1 MCAIIIAEKNLLC
14 VIHRKEVF
22 HMAKKT
28 KNKSKSI
35 RQTRIVT
42 EICIATVAIV
52 SAVYV
57 LKVTYD
63 HTEAVPASPFIEI
76 SAPEDTTEPVPED
89 PDKIIYESVEYPTA
103 KKFEGELILV
113 NNDTEYYGFNEEL
126 VSVTAKINEEQRK
139 GFAGSDDSVQLRP
152 AFYNALADMLERF
165 STEKQIDD
173 VVILDG
179 YRTTEEQQALY
190 DADLAET
197 GLETSERVAK
207 AGFSEHQTGYA
218 CDLTT
223 ATTWDYDGQ
232 GDYAWIDE
240 HCWEYG
246 IILRYP
252 KDKTAV
258 TQIQYEPWHYRYVG
272 IPHAYYM
279 SQNNLTLEEYTEL
292 LRTTFPYESQHLEIQ
307 YDADN
312 KCEVYFVKSDDSNE
326 NTYIPV
332 PSGKK
337 YTISGNNSDG
347 FIVTVY
353 LEGDGQ
359 SPAPTSAP
367 TEPETSESE
376 TTNIEE

>member
-1 MCAIIIAEKNLLC
+1 
-14 VIHRKEVF
+14 
-22 HMAKKT
+22 MAKKT

-76 SAPEDTTEPVPED
+76 SDNTESNSELVPED
-89 PDKIIYESVEYPTA
+89 PNKIIYESIEYPTA

-113 NNDTEYYGFNEEL
+113 NNSNQYYGFNEEL
-126 VSVTAKINEEQRK
+126 VSVTAKINEEERTS
-139 GFAGSDDSVQLRP
+139 FAGGDDSVQVRP
-152 AFYNALADMLERF
+152 VFYDALADMLENF
-165 STEKQIDD
+165 YQEKQIDD

-179 YRTTEEQQALY
+179 YRTAEEQQNLY

-218 CDLTT
+218 CDFTT
-223 ATTWDYDGQ
+223 STTWDYDGQ
-232 GDYAWIDE
+232 GEYSWIDE

-252 KDKTAV
+252 EDKTAI

-279 SQNNLTLEEYTEL
+279 TKNHLCLEEYTDL
-292 LRTTFPYESQHLEIQ
+292 LRTSYPYESQHLEIQ
-307 YDADN
+307 YDANN
-312 KCEVYFVKSDDSNE
+312 KCEVYFVKADESSE

-337 YTISGNNSDG
+337 YEISGNNSDG

-359 SPAPTSAP
+359 SVSVPDEQPTDN
-367 TEPETSESE
+367 
-376 TTNIEE
+376 TTTDTIGTTDLSTDIAQ